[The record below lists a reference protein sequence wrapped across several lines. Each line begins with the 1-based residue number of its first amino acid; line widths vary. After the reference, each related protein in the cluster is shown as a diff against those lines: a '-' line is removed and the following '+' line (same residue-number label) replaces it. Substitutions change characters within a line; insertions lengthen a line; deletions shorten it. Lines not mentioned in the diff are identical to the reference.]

1 MTRRTPRTTRTD
13 TFVPYTTLFRSD
25 QCDGADRLKQLANFI
40 IDGERH
46 HLPPVGHMK
55 SDPSK
60 ASRHPGLDPGSTNT
74 VLVRFSQTCVHGS
87 RIKSGMTVF
96 RVDQPPSA
104 AAIWRAIAMKESACG
119 PRSETHTSELQSLM
133 RITYADLCLNRKTQ
147 LT

>member
-25 QCDGADRLKQLANFI
+25 QRDGADRLKQLANFI
-40 IDGERH
+40 IGGERH
-46 HLPPVGHMK
+46 HLPPVGHME

-87 RIKSGMTVF
+87 RLKS
-96 RVDQPPSA
+96 
-104 AAIWRAIAMKESACG
+104 
-119 PRSETHTSELQSLM
+119 RSEEHTSALHSLM
-133 RITYADLCLNRKTQ
+133 RYSYAVFRLYKKNTHLFP
-147 LT
+147 

>member
-1 MTRRTPRTTRTD
+1 M
-13 TFVPYTTLFRSD
+13 
-25 QCDGADRLKQLANFI
+25 
-40 IDGERH
+40 E
-46 HLPPVGHMK
+46 

-104 AAIWRAIAMKESACG
+104 AATWRAIAMTDRKSVVEGKRVSVRVALGGSLVLKKED
-119 PRSETHTSELQSLM
+119 TSKHKYKL
-133 RITYADLCLNRKTQ
+133 
-147 LT
+147 LTT